1 MMINRIF
8 KFQAYCKSDIE
19 LKQPIKFIQK
29 EIDNTLYFVAENDEE
44 CKYEFHV
51 PFMDDNFIIQQ
62 YTGVKDFNG
71 REIYDGDILI
81 NKIDIDK
88 INNLTDDEKCVV
100 SFNNYSYGKVLGW
113 NLVFYDQQDESVIYY
128 YGASPEDYHVVIG
141 NILDENNYI

>member
-1 MMINRIF
+1 MMTNRIF

-19 LKQPIKFIQK
+19 LNEPIKFIQK
-29 EIDNTLYFVAENDEE
+29 EIDDKLYFVAEKDEE

-71 REIYDGDILI
+71 RDIYEGDILI
-81 NKIDIDK
+81 HKADINDMDNLIDDQK
-88 INNLTDDEKCVV
+88 YVV
-100 SFNNYSYGKVLGW
+100 SFNNDNFGGVIGW
-113 NLVFYDQQDESVIYY
+113 NIMFYNNQNESVVYY
-128 YGASPEDYHVVIG
+128 YGSSPTEDYIIIG